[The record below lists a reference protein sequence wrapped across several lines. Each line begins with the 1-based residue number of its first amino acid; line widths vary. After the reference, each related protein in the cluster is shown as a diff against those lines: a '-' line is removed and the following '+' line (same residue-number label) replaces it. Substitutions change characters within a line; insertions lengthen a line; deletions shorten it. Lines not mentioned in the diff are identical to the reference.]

1 MKDSIFPG
9 EKWCFFMCAIAEGK
23 TIENLVAPTS
33 NPEAFDAIL
42 RWSPAGARIL
52 LLFCLM
58 RLRGIQEIC

>member
-23 TIENLVAPTS
+23 TIENLVAATG

-42 RWSPAGARIL
+42 R
-52 LLFCLM
+52 
-58 RLRGIQEIC
+58 